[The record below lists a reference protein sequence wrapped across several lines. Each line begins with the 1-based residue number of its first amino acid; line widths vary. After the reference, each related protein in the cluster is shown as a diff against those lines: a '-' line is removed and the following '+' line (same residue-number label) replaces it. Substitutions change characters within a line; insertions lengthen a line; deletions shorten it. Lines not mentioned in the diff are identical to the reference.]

1 MKKQQKRKGA
11 PSPTSTPGSILDAM
25 VEPPK
30 PITTDEE
37 LGAAINEALEGAE
50 ASIDKVTIG
59 GREITITHLPYG
71 TERHMKRLIGPY
83 LKFLLEAWL
92 AGEDAFAAAL
102 TAAIVESDED
112 LTELAVVILQAYDP
126 NLDEAWLNYNA
137 SLAEVIELV
146 KAQVRK
152 NKVADTLGKLWGRG
166 VLSARMVEALNIS
179 KPPSGPTSTPSSSA
193 SASDTSST
201 PPTY

>member
-1 MKKQQKRKGA
+1 MSKKQQKRKA
-11 PSPTSTPGSILDAM
+11 QAPTSTPGSILDAM
-25 VEPPK
+25 MEPPK
-30 PITTDEE
+30 PITDDFE
-37 LGAAINEALEGAE
+37 LEAAVNEALEGGA
-50 ASIDKVTIG
+50 ASIDKVTVG

-112 LTELAVVILQAYDP
+112 LTELAVIILQAYDRE
-126 NLDEAWLNYNA
+126 LTEEWLNYNA
-137 SLAEVIELV
+137 TLAEVIELV

-166 VLSARMVEALNIS
+166 VLSARLVEALNITRS
-179 KPPSGPTSTPSSSA
+179 PSGPNSMPSSSA
-193 SASDTSST
+193 SASGTSST